1 MYPRG
6 YAPSA
11 VQPGAGQIPMQLVE
25 VEAVVRAMT
34 ARSNICISFSYHTTG
49 REILHVCETSAALM
63 SSDDRR
69 RTLALVDRC
78 CEVTGYGIRPRLS
91 GGGNGHSLTWGYEH
105 RGHVAFIQEM
115 WSVMDA
121 AGIAAPG
128 HLTTPVR
135 PLPVKW
141 PPICGETPGAVWSL
155 VAADRMC
162 RRCWRAAWRD
172 ARCEALR

>member
-121 AGIAAPG
+121 
-128 HLTTPVR
+128 
-135 PLPVKW
+135 LPVKW